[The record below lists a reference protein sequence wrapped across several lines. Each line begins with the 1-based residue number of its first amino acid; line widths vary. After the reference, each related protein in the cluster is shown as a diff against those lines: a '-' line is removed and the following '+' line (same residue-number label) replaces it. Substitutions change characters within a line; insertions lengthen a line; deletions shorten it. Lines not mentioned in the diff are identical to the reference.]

1 MRSLAQKLHVNFPGN
16 PWQLHVRIFMDRVE
30 TFKGLYRLNV
40 ALIAVFVTDWCCSF
54 SCTRGSCSRSCPCC
68 SRASWSK
75 LKLSGVSHVL
85 LGVTTVL
92 NNKLE
97 IWNLFFFFLLPCSPM
112 KSSFQLHQFSSHCL
126 KTPWLIFLFRRNGIC
141 STFTFSATRTC
152 EWFETNSGMLRMH
165 HYHPVSLS
173 CDRTA
178 VKNGG
183 WLLHSVLVGN
193 IKTWLDCGF
202 VTLGRRKKIL
212 STKKQ
217 WVEHWVNV
225 WGVRTRHC
233 MESITYRWK
242 KHLLIAV
249 LRKFLI

>member
-97 IWNLFFFFLLPCSPM
+97 IWNLFFFFAALFSNE
-112 KSSFQLHQFSSHCL
+112 KQFSVTSVQQPLSENPMIDFPLQKKWYLQYFYIQCHKNL
-126 KTPWLIFLFRRNGIC
+126 WMVWDEQWNASNASLP
-141 STFTFSATRTC
+141 SC
-152 EWFETNSGMLRMH
+152 E
-165 HYHPVSLS
+165 
-173 CDRTA
+173 
-178 VKNGG
+178 
-183 WLLHSVLVGN
+183 SVLWQN
-193 IKTWLDCGF
+193 SSKKWWLAPSFC
-202 VTLGRRKKIL
+202 TGRKHQDLVRLWLCNTGEKK
-212 STKKQ
+212 KDF
-217 WVEHWVNV
+217 E
-225 WGVRTRHC
+225 
-233 MESITYRWK
+233 Y
-242 KHLLIAV
+242 
-249 LRKFLI
+249 

>member
-1 MRSLAQKLHVNFPGN
+1 
-16 PWQLHVRIFMDRVE
+16 MDRVE

-54 SCTRGSCSRSCPCC
+54 SCSRGSCSRSCPCC

-97 IWNLFFFFLLPCSPM
+97 IWNLFFFFCCPVLQWKAVFSYI
-112 KSSFQLHQFSSHCL
+112 SSAATVWKPHDWFS
-126 KTPWLIFLFRRNGIC
+126 WALFRRNGIC

-152 EWFETNSGMLRMH
+152 EWFEMNSGMLWMH

-193 IKTWLDCGF
+193 TKTWLDCGF

-233 MESITYRWK
+233 MQSITYRWK
-242 KHLLIAV
+242 KH
-249 LRKFLI
+249 